1 MRITCAAMTL
11 AFVSSSPAIAG
22 YRCVDDHA
30 RVVAPEKCGG
40 AASSSASSKKRA
52 PPTESLAAIPTPAAA
67 TTTPKE
73 TNKPTETKWFLR
85 RNFEDLGSFAEPN
98 ALADS
103 AGAELSWLRDG
114 VKSNQTWAAQ
124 GLIGVRFLR
133 SEFPN
138 YPYYVSS
145 QTLGLYAQFDR
156 TSNSNPLLKSK
167 NTDDLTLGL
176 VHETAL
182 DTAQATHYFRAKGEI
197 VSDFEGRTKN
207 WNAALEYQPYGNP
220 SQDVPNTI
228 FSYLGT
234 PLPFG
239 NNFFLTISPK
249 LKAEYRGSLD
259 GSEDPIFFKHEQAFR
274 TGPTVTAS
282 LDGAKFANVPL
293 FFQRMHIAATYGY
306 LYDWVSGRDYRLLD
320 ASITENLDAANLF
333 GLTFSYRRG
342 QLETTGANVDIF
354 KISLSGKFGEDAK

>member
-1 MRITCAAMTL
+1 M
-11 AFVSSSPAIAG
+11 
-22 YRCVDDHA
+22 
-30 RVVAPEKCGG
+30 
-40 AASSSASSKKRA
+40 
-52 PPTESLAAIPTPAAA
+52 AAIPAASIPATDA
-67 TTTPKE
+67 KE
-73 TNKPTETKWFLR
+73 KKQVEASWFLR
-85 RNFEDLGSFAEPN
+85 RNFEDLGSFAQPN
-98 ALADS
+98 ALSDS

-133 SEFPN
+133 AEFPT
-138 YPYYVSS
+138 YPSYISS
-145 QTLGLYAQFDR
+145 QTVALYAQFDR
-156 TSNSNPLLKSK
+156 TSNSNPVLKSK

-176 VHETAL
+176 VHETAIG
-182 DTAQATHYFRAKGEI
+182 TAQATHYIRAKGEI
-197 VSDFEGRTKN
+197 VSDFEGQTKN

-220 SQDVPNTI
+220 SQDVPNTV

-234 PLPFG
+234 PLPVG
-239 NNFFLTISPK
+239 QNFFLTISPK

-259 GSEDPIFFKHEQAFR
+259 GSGDPIFFRHERAFR
-274 TGPTVTAS
+274 TGPTVTAA
-282 LDGAKFANVPL
+282 LDGARFKNVPL

-306 LYDWVSGRDYRLLD
+306 LYDWVSGRDYRLFD
-320 ASITENLDAANLF
+320 ASITENLDDASLF